1 MSTFAFIGIG
11 ANIDY
16 PLAHVIMALGELN
29 NSSSVKLVKTS
40 SIYESIP
47 VGPQDQPNFI
57 NAVLKLETT
66 LSPIELL
73 DFLQAI
79 ENRHNRKREKHWGP
93 RTLDLDILYY
103 GDEII
108 NNDRLI
114 VPHIEIQNRAFVV
127 IPLLDIDNDFIC
139 PKTKVQ
145 LKESVKALPQN
156 DITGL
161 KEIIPSYVFN
171 NMLNTRD

>member
-79 ENRHNRKREKHWGP
+79 ENRHNRKRESHY
-93 RTLDLDILYY
+93 RY
-103 GDEII
+103 
-108 NNDRLI
+108 LI
-114 VPHIEIQNRAFVV
+114 ME
-127 IPLLDIDNDFIC
+127 
-139 PKTKVQ
+139 
-145 LKESVKALPQN
+145 LPQML
-156 DITGL
+156 DFGFL
-161 KEIIPSYVFN
+161 YVEQ
-171 NMLNTRD
+171 LIYHC